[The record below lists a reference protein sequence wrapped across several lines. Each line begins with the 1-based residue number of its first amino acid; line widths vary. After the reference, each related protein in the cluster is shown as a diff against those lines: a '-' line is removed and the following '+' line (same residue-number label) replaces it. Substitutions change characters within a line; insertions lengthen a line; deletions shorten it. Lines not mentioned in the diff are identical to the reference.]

1 MTFRYNLLTQKY
13 GEEMVGSK
21 FSQIQIARNK
31 LSIHLI
37 TKNIVESEES
47 LLGLGLAK
55 PNVREWF

>member
-1 MTFRYNLLTQKY
+1 
-13 GEEMVGSK
+13 MVEGK
-21 FSQIQIARNK
+21 FSYIPIARNK
-31 LSIHLI
+31 VSTHFI